1 MVVTFFSLA
10 RLGCIVIMLSPRLS
24 ADACASLLSN
34 VRCTTLLYGHTTTIR
49 STVGEIL
56 RQKLV
61 SCFPI
66 CTDINRAM
74 EDLGPMSLP
83 SRAARVRKSHTAVIL
98 HSSGSTGLPKPLYLS
113 HDALVSQ
120 MKHGPGL
127 SSFNSL
133 PWFHLYGLTT
143 ALQAKYTRS
152 IAFMWDV
159 SRPLTADTLTQALD
173 IAKPE
178 SVHCVPYVLQLL
190 TETSRGIDRLRSYKL
205 VTYGGA
211 PCPDELGD
219 LLVAN
224 GVRLGGL
231 LGSYVSQNPLHK
243 GDADILA
250 EPKPA

>member
-10 RLGCIVIMLSPRLS
+10 RLGCIVMMLSPRLS
-24 ADACASLLSN
+24 ADACVSLLSN
-34 VRCTTLLYGHTTTIR
+34 VGCTTLLYGHTTTIR

-56 RQKLV
+56 RQKPV
-61 SCFPI
+61 TCSPI

-74 EDLGPMSLP
+74 EDLAMGLP
-83 SRAARVRKSHTAVIL
+83 SQTARAQKSHTAVIL

-113 HDALVSQ
+113 HNALVSQ
-120 MKHGPGL
+120 IKHGPGL

-143 ALQAKYTRS
+143 ALQAMYTRN

-159 SRPLTADTLTQALD
+159 SRRLTADTLTQALD

-190 TETSRGIDRLRSYKL
+190 TETPRGIDGLRSCKL

-211 PCPDELGD
+211 PRPDELGD
-219 LLVAN
+219 LHVAN

-231 LGSYVSQNPLHK
+231 LGSYVSQNPLHER
-243 GDADILA
+243 DADRLE